1 MLLDTLLVHP
11 DTMAPL
17 EVDWQRGEIKTD
29 FQGSYH
35 AGFKGQ
41 IPFVL
46 PVQEDGKT
54 RSSDLHRREHSQ
66 FNYVDHYQK
75 DAVEFDYFE
84 PIPNPVDR
92 AERLRLDQM
101 IIEAIPSGATSVLDV
116 GCGNAWLAR
125 ALVNDNRTV
134 ISMDISEHNP
144 VHALESFPHHRH
156 EALIADVYHLPIRE
170 NSMPCIVASEIMEHV
185 PDPELFIMKL
195 LAVLQPGGKLIITTP
210 YNEKIQYH
218 LCVHCNRPTPSHAH
232 LHSFHEENIQ
242 KLIPESVT
250 SSNIRMF
257 SHKYL
262 NRARLYSLIENWP
275 FGFWKWVDHTANS
288 LWHHPMRLMLEIVK

>member
-17 EVDWQRGEIKTD
+17 AVDWQRGEIKTD
-29 FQGSYH
+29 FQGKYQ

-46 PVQEDGKT
+46 PVHEKEKT

-84 PIPNPVDR
+84 PISNPVDR

-101 IIEAIPSGATSVLDV
+101 IIEAIPTEATSVLDV
-116 GCGNAWLAR
+116 GCGNAWLAC

-144 VHALESFPHHRH
+144 VRALERFPHHRH

-170 NSMPCIVASEIMEHV
+170 SSMPCVVASEIMEHV
-185 PDPELFIMKL
+185 PDPKLFIMKL
-195 LAVLQPGGKLIITTP
+195 MAVLQPGGKLIITTP

-232 LHSFHEENIQ
+232 LHSFHEKNIQ
-242 KLIPESVT
+242 TLIPESVK
-250 SSNIRMF
+250 SFNIRMF

-262 NRARLYSLIENWP
+262 NRAHLYSMIEKWP
-275 FGFWKWVDHTANS
+275 FGLWKRLDHAANS
-288 LWHHPMRLMLEIVK
+288 LWHRPMRLMLEIVK